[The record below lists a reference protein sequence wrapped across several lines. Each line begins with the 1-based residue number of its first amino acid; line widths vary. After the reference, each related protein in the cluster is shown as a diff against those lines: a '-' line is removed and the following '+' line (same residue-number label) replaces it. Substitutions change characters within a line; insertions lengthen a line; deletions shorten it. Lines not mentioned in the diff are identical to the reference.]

1 MYDYRIRIGSS
12 EEKLLRAGGL
22 LPLPESYNKSQL
34 KLSKINGLED
44 NWSTNW
50 NIYSMKI
57 NTRAYNLS
65 FLQHGNEYTIVKKEA
80 GDAPELQTYNIVL
93 MPPVV
98 LENCL
103 PVHLHIEFVDSK
115 FKHWRIVLHKEETQ
129 NLFQLDLQ
137 SAV

>member
-1 MYDYRIRIGSS
+1 
-12 EEKLLRAGGL
+12 
-22 LPLPESYNKSQL
+22 
-34 KLSKINGLED
+34 
-44 NWSTNW
+44 
-50 NIYSMKI
+50 MKI

-65 FLQHGNEYTIVKKEA
+65 FLQHGNEYTIVKKEV

-103 PVHLHIEFVDSK
+103 PVHLHIEFVDSR
-115 FKHWRIVLHKEETQ
+115 FKHWRIILHKEETQ

-137 SAV
+137 SAVQLFI